1 MLLPDYRYRQTHKYM
16 FGIVD
21 ALECSADSSEW
32 TEWGPCSESCGLGFR
47 QRYCREESPS
57 GEVKATK
64 DTEKCQ
70 VQSNQCETMEGTKS
84 A

>member
-1 MLLPDYRYRQTHKYM
+1 M

-21 ALECSADSSEW
+21 ALECTADSGEW

-47 QRYCREESPS
+47 QRYCNEESSP
-57 GEVKATK
+57 GEFKATK

-70 VQSNQCETMEGTKS
+70 VQSSECETMEGTKY

>member
-1 MLLPDYRYRQTHKYM
+1 M

-21 ALECSADSSEW
+21 ALECPADLGEW

-47 QRYCREESPS
+47 QRYCRD
-57 GEVKATK
+57 GNVIYQK

-70 VQSNQCETMEGTKS
+70 VQSNQCETMEGTRFHYRQLIIICFLLF
-84 A
+84 